1 MDQRVKDAQVWLNQT
16 YRNCSGYTEVPEDGH
31 TGVLVMEGLVTAL
44 QIELGIEQPTGY
56 FGDTTASVYEKHI
69 LKKGD
74 SDSDMNLIRI
84 MQHGLYCKGYNPT
97 AVTGYFGD
105 NTAAAVKKVQM
116 DAGFDESS
124 ITDSVSAKV
133 LKQILS
139 SDALILVENGD
150 PIVRTIQQTLN
161 KEYGD
166 LFDLIPCDG
175 KYNAA
180 TNKALIYAFQIAGG
194 MSKTIANGTFGPATQ
209 DIAKNNILSV
219 GSSKVELIKIAKW
232 ALYINGVRRNKSN
245 IFNCT
250 DNDNFTGIFDINM
263 ENVVKSFQTFTGMLE
278 IDGKIGINVWM
289 SLMVSTGYPKRNV
302 LACDTSTQIT
312 EPKAYRIYVNDFRI
326 VGRYLTGST
335 ASSPKNL
342 TRDELSILFDQG
354 LSVFAIYQDEK
365 QYYIDHPDE
374 ETTVNYYN
382 YDQGYN
388 DAQKAIQAAE
398 NLGIAYGE
406 PIFFAVDYDFNDSQ
420 TTSMIIPHFRGISD
434 YIRKHGNKY
443 IVGCY
448 GPRNICKRV
457 YENGYTTWSFVS
469 DMSTG
474 FSGNKG
480 FLLPDNW
487 VFDQIREYTQGSTD
501 GSFALDC
508 VASSGKYNGF
518 TSIYPSDYEQEKPS
532 STDIAQRFSNNVL
545 QLLGLDIDTI
555 IWEQIYTFELINA
568 TIQFQT
574 SYGKEVSLGK
584 GTRRSQFTVKNG
596 TIEDATYSDVLQA
609 TDEVSYNTSAGIN
622 SEGMIDFQNKVQYV
636 IDNGYI
642 EVGFNISSDG
652 TASISYLIHKDASL
666 EEGISD
672 FTEIC
677 IEITF
682 KEKLTEAQIN
692 EYNTQKATL
701 SEKKGESYARKFFDF
716 SFSLPSF
723 NTQGIAPATQ
733 VGTTTVI
740 LGFVILVFTVIAFA

>member
-666 EEGISD
+666 EDGISD
-672 FTEIC
+672 FTEIG

>member
-133 LKQILS
+133 MKQILS

-672 FTEIC
+672 FTEIG

>member
-1 MDQRVKDAQVWLNQT
+1 MNQRVKDAQVWLNQT
-16 YRNCSGYTEVPEDGH
+16 YRNSSGYTEVPEDGH

-56 FGDTTASVYEKHI
+56 FGGTTASVYEKHI

-161 KEYGD
+161 KEYGY

-194 MSKTIANGTFGPATQ
+194 MSKTIANGTFGSATQ
-209 DIAKNNILSV
+209 EIAKNNVLFV
-219 GSSKVELIKIAKW
+219 GSTKVELIKIAKW
-232 ALYINGVRRNKSN
+232 ALYINGVRRSKSN
-245 IFNCT
+245 IFDCT
-250 DNDNFTGIFDINM
+250 DNDNFTGVFDINM
-263 ENVVKSFQTFTGMLE
+263 ENVVKAFQTFTGMLE
-278 IDGKIGINVWM
+278 IDGNIGINVWM

-388 DAQKAIQAAE
+388 DAQKAVQAAE

-406 PIFFAVDYDFNDSQ
+406 PIFFAVDYDFNNSQ

-555 IWEQIYTFELINA
+555 IWEQTYTFELVNA

-574 SYGKEVSLGK
+574 SYGKEVSLGE

-622 SEGMIDFQNKVQYV
+622 SEGMIDFQNKVQYA

-672 FTEIC
+672 FTEIG

-682 KEKLTEAQIN
+682 KEKLTESQIN

>member
-672 FTEIC
+672 FTEIG